1 MLESARNC
9 IACLDAFFVLAPSGQ
24 LEGNSLGGCEAAEFA
39 WASSAGNR
47 AQAGLAEDVADGS
60 SAKVLGSNLFTWHP
74 ESRSCLEVLS
84 EN

>member
-1 MLESARNC
+1 MLSLF
-9 IACLDAFFVLAPSGQ
+9 ILAPSGQ

-60 SAKVLGSNLFTWHP
+60 SAKVFGFKSVHVASRIQKLFG
-74 ESRSCLEVLS
+74 CAK
-84 EN
+84 